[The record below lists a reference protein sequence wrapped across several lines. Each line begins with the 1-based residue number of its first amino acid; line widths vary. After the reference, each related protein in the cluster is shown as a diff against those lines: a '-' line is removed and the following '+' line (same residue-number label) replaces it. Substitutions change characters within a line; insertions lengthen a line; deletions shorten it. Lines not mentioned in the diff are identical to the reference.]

1 MARFSSPARALRPYR
16 VGREARVFNV
26 LSDFGINRFEELNN
40 YSGLMTRRKNDDSD
54 AHKGLSAGGG
64 HQRRRRLAPPP
75 GTGAAQNQAS
85 DDQRGAQP
93 DRLPAEDKTHDQSN
107 RASHCPKLLPPKP
120 PLHPQPDPQTH
131 PPPH

>member
-75 GTGAAQNQAS
+75 GTSAAQNQAS
-85 DDQRGAQP
+85 DDERGP
-93 DRLPAEDKTHDQSN
+93 EPHRLPQEDKTHDQCK
-107 RASHCPKLLPPKP
+107 RPPECPKLLRAKAA
-120 PLHPQPDPQTH
+120 L
-131 PPPH
+131 